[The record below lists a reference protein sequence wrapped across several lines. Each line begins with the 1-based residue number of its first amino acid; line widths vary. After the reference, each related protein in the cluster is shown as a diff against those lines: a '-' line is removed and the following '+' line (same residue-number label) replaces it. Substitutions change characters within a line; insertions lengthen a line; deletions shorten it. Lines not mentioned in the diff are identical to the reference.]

1 MPVLNTDDSKD
12 KAETESIDSQLQ
24 QSNQGSWYLVRV
36 AAKRRN
42 SFLKYLELAVIK
54 NNLQEL
60 IVEIKIPQ
68 ASVYEDIVLLNL
80 INRREAQT
88 HLQNIEYFQRVEP
101 RPLKPEEVS
110 RMLKAQ

>member
-1 MPVLNTDDSKD
+1 MPILNTDDSKD
-12 KAETESIDSQLQ
+12 KAETENIDSQLEQ
-24 QSNQGSWYLVRV
+24 FNQGSWYLVRI

-42 SFLKYLELAVIK
+42 SFLKYFELAITK
-54 NNLQEL
+54 NQLQEIIL
-60 IVEIKIPQ
+60 EIKVPQ
-68 ASVYEDIVLLNL
+68 AQVYEDIVLLNL

-88 HLQNIEYFQRVEP
+88 HLQNIEYFQRIEP